1 MSVAW
6 RCQVARRIGILRRCQ
21 EAQDRD
27 ADVRSV
33 ARRNRKLE
41 TDGAE
46 VEVG

>member
-1 MSVAW
+1 M
-6 RCQVARRIGILRRCQ
+6 LRRCE

-33 ARRNRKLE
+33 ARRNRKVE

-46 VEVG
+46 VEGG